1 MLVLTRRLGE
11 QIVIAGNITLT
22 VLALEGG
29 HVRIGIR
36 APPDVIVDRE
46 EVHER
51 RREFA
56 ATPRK
61 KTPAK

>member
-11 QIVIAGNITLT
+11 QIVIDGNITLT
-22 VLALEGG
+22 ILALEGG

-36 APPDVIVDRE
+36 APPEVIIDRE

-56 ATPRK
+56 TTPRK
-61 KTPAK
+61 KTPTQ